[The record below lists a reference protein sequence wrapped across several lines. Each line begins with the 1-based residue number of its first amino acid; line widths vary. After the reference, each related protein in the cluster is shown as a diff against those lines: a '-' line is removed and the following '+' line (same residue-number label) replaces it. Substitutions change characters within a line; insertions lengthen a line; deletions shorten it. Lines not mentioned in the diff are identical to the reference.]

1 MLFLDIL
8 SCLTPCPWKTC
19 WLTTDPGSVRNS
31 DEADEVVEVDPEET
45 QDLAEPAVDV
55 DVVEAD
61 PGVEELPAVDQGG
74 CRELLSGKSMQS
86 LHGKSMQSLQFLHFV
101 YFVNLY
107 LNVCVVTI
115 FSTLKMFQM
124 IAWKDCW
131 ILWKQRI
138 NKNIKCRVERSSAV
152 RRLFLWLYRQMR
164 RNGGIILFPFSL
176 ETWWV
181 LLRYLR
187 SPSTVSLA
195 FRRRKSTLA
204 HQKHFKY
211 NCGYLNQLLLKSVG
225 RGEEGKPQQFLVR
238 ATSESSSFD
247 YCVSNSRTWNYF
259 LKIWPLQDMQYG
271 WT

>member
-1 MLFLDIL
+1 MHAIFAWQIHAIFA
-8 SCLTPCPWKTC
+8 S
-19 WLTTDPGSVRNS
+19 
-31 DEADEVVEVDPEET
+31 
-45 QDLAEPAVDV
+45 
-55 DVVEAD
+55 
-61 PGVEELPAVDQGG
+61 
-74 CRELLSGKSMQS
+74 
-86 LHGKSMQSLQFLHFV
+86 LHFV

-204 HQKHFKY
+204 HHKSILNIIVDILINF
-211 NCGYLNQLLLKSVG
+211 YLRVLAQG
-225 RGEEGKPQQFLVR
+225 RKASHNNFSSEPHSSHFLVR

-259 LKIWPLQDMQYG
+259 LKIWPRSTLGHKIWMD
-271 WT
+271 